1 MVVARR
7 PWTLR
12 TRLVVSAVSLIA
24 VVAAVIGS
32 VTAIAFHSYMYGKL
46 DDQLHSVAER
56 AGRPPGPGPLSGTL
70 REAGPLGFVGG
81 GGQPLGTFGAL
92 VDADGEVTASKV
104 VEDSGLRAQESAEPL
119 TAEQRAA
126 LEKAA
131 PGAGD
136 GTRSVDLPGLGGYR
150 VEATTTAEGDT
161 VLVGIPSAEVSGAL
175 TTLIVVEVCVTAAG
189 LIAASIAGTVL
200 VGVALRPL
208 RRVAATATRVSE
220 LPLHRGEVALLER
233 VPDAE
238 ADPRT
243 EVGQVGAALNRML
256 GHVGSALAAR
266 QESETRVRQFVADAS
281 HELRTPLAS
290 IRGYAELTRR
300 AGGGGTHPEPG
311 MADRGTGAGTGR
323 TPAARGTGAGS
334 RPDPAVLNTGAGPG
348 PGFVARHAGVGTES
362 DAVIRHA
369 LGRIES
375 EADRMTGLV
384 EDLLLLARLD
394 AGRPLSYGSIDLLPL
409 VVDAVSDARAAD
421 GTGGE
426 GPGVE
431 ATGFVG
437 TGAEGTGV
445 EGTGVEGPSC
455 EGRGVV
461 GPGTVGPGLVGPG
474 PVGPGSE
481 ETGFEE
487 AGVVGPGPVG
497 PGAEAGA
504 RHRWRLELPG
514 AAEPVTVRADPERIQ
529 QVLVNLLANA
539 RTHTPPGTTVTVSV
553 QPPARGAGPVLLE
566 VRDDGPGI
574 PRELLPHVFER
585 FARGDASRT
594 RGADGGG
601 ATGSTGLGL
610 AIVQAVVAA
619 HDGRVRVESA
629 PGRTVFTVELPAAAD
644 VDRVDSQAGDRL
656 TTPV

>member
-300 AGGGGTHPEPG
+300 AGGGGAHPEPG
-311 MADRGTGAGTGR
+311 SADRVAGEGTGCA
-323 TPAARGTGAGS
+323 PAARGAGAGS

-348 PGFVARHAGVGTES
+348 PGFVARHAGAGPES

-426 GPGVE
+426 GAGVE

-445 EGTGVEGPSC
+445 AAPGP
-455 EGRGVV
+455 
-461 GPGTVGPGLVGPG
+461 VGPG

-481 ETGFEE
+481 ETGFEGPRFE
-487 AGVVGPGPVG
+487 GPRSERAGVVGLGPVGPGPVG

-514 AAEPVTVRADPERIQ
+514 DAEPVTVRADPERIQ

-629 PGRTVFTVELPAAAD
+629 PGRTVFTVELPTAAD

>member
-1 MVVARR
+1 MLRR

-24 VVAAVIGS
+24 VVAAVIGT

-56 AGRPPGPGPLSGTL
+56 AQRPPGPGPLPQAL
-70 REAGPLGFVGG
+70 RAAGPLGFVGG

-92 VDADGEVTASKV
+92 LGEDGDVTASKV
-104 VEDSGLRAQESAEPL
+104 VEDSGLRAQESAKPL
-119 TAEQRAA
+119 TGEQRSA
-126 LEKAA
+126 LEEAA
-131 PGAGD
+131 PGIGEGA
-136 GTRSVDLPGLGGYR
+136 RSVDLPGLGGYR
-150 VEATTTAEGDT
+150 VEAATTTEGYT

-189 LIAASIAGTVL
+189 LLAASIAGTVL

-220 LPLHRGEVALLER
+220 LPLHSGEVALLER

-256 GHVGSALAAR
+256 GHVGSALTAR

-300 AGGGGTHPEPG
+300 ATGSRETPEP
-311 MADRGTGAGTGR
+311 
-323 TPAARGTGAGS
+323 
-334 RPDPAVLNTGAGPG
+334 DPVT
-348 PGFVARHAGVGTES
+348 
-362 DAVIRHA
+362 RHA

-394 AGRPLSYGSIDLLPL
+394 SGRPLSYGSTDLLPL
-409 VVDAVSDARAAD
+409 VVDAIGDARAAD
-421 GTGGE
+421 
-426 GPGVE
+426 
-431 ATGFVG
+431 
-437 TGAEGTGV
+437 
-445 EGTGVEGPSC
+445 
-455 EGRGVV
+455 R
-461 GPGTVGPGLVGPG
+461 
-474 PVGPGSE
+474 
-481 ETGFEE
+481 
-487 AGVVGPGPVG
+487 
-497 PGAEAGA
+497 GA
-504 RHRWRLELPG
+504 RGQDALHRWRLELP
-514 AAEPVTVRADPERIQ
+514 AEPVTVRADPDRFQ

-553 QPPARGAGPVLLE
+553 RPPVRAGGPVTLE

-574 PRELLPHVFER
+574 PAELLPHVFER
-585 FARGDASRT
+585 FARGDASRS
-594 RGADGGG
+594 RGAGTGTG
-601 ATGSTGLGL
+601 TATGSTGLGL
-610 AIVQAVVAA
+610 AIVQAVVSA
-619 HDGRVRVESA
+619 HGGRVRVESE
-629 PGRTVFTVELPAAAD
+629 PGRTVFAIELPAEAEATHRAESAEAGAEAEAEAE
-644 VDRVDSQAGDRL
+644 VQPARHAESAGPGPGPGPNPGAGPALRADSQGGDRL
-656 TTPV
+656 STPV

>member
-1 MVVARR
+1 MLRR

-46 DDQLHSVAER
+46 DDQLRSVAER
-56 AGRPPGPGPLSGTL
+56 AQRPPGPGPVPQAL
-70 REAGPLGFVGG
+70 RAAGPLGFVGG

-92 VDADGEVTASKV
+92 LGEDGDVTASKV
-104 VEDSGLRAQESAEPL
+104 VEDSGLRAQESAKPL
-119 TAEQRAA
+119 TGEQRSA
-126 LEKAA
+126 LEEAA
-131 PGAGD
+131 PGTGEGA
-136 GTRSVDLPGLGGYR
+136 RSVDLPGLGGYR
-150 VEATTTAEGDT
+150 VAAATTIEGYT

-189 LIAASIAGTVL
+189 LLAASIAGTVL

-220 LPLHRGEVALLER
+220 LPLHSGEVALLER

-256 GHVGSALAAR
+256 GHVGSALTVR

-300 AGGGGTHPEPG
+300 ATGSREAPEP
-311 MADRGTGAGTGR
+311 
-323 TPAARGTGAGS
+323 
-334 RPDPAVLNTGAGPG
+334 DPVT
-348 PGFVARHAGVGTES
+348 
-362 DAVIRHA
+362 RHA

-394 AGRPLSYGSIDLLPL
+394 SGRPLSYGSTDLLPL
-409 VVDAVSDARAAD
+409 VVDAISDARAAD
-421 GTGGE
+421 QGAAGQGAADQ
-426 GPGVE
+426 GAPGQ
-431 ATGFVG
+431 
-437 TGAEGTGV
+437 GAADQGA
-445 EGTGVEGPSC
+445 
-455 EGRGVV
+455 
-461 GPGTVGPGLVGPG
+461 PGQGAAGQGAPGQD
-474 PVGPGSE
+474 
-481 ETGFEE
+481 
-487 AGVVGPGPVG
+487 
-497 PGAEAGA
+497 A
-504 RHRWRLELPG
+504 RHRWRLELP
-514 AAEPVTVRADPERIQ
+514 AEPVTVRADPDRFQ

-553 QPPARGAGPVLLE
+553 RPPVRAGGPVTLE

-574 PRELLPHVFER
+574 PAELLPHVFER
-585 FARGDASRT
+585 FARGDASRS
-594 RGADGGG
+594 RGAGTGT

-610 AIVQAVVAA
+610 AIVQAVVSA
-619 HDGRVRVESA
+619 HGGRVRVDSE
-629 PGRTVFTVELPAAAD
+629 PGRTVFVIELPAEEAEEQE
-644 VDRVDSQAGDRL
+644 VQGIRPDSQGRDRL
-656 TTPV
+656 STPV

>member
-1 MVVARR
+1 MLRR

-46 DDQLHSVAER
+46 DDQLHSVVER
-56 AGRPPGPGPLSGTL
+56 AGRPPGPLPLPETLPGTL

-92 VDADGEVTASKV
+92 VDGDGDITASKV

-119 TAEQRAA
+119 TAEQRSA
-126 LEKAA
+126 LEAA
-131 PGAGD
+131 VPETGEGA
-136 GTRSVDLPGLGGYR
+136 RSVDLPGLGGYR
-150 VEATTTAEGDT
+150 VEATTTAEGYT

-175 TTLIVVEVCVTAAG
+175 TTLIVVEICVTAAG

-220 LPLHRGEVALLER
+220 LPLHSGEVALLER

-300 AGGGGTHPEPG
+300 AGGGG
-311 MADRGTGAGTGR
+311 AGQE
-323 TPAARGTGAGS
+323 
-334 RPDPAVLNTGAGPG
+334 PDPVT
-348 PGFVARHAGVGTES
+348 
-362 DAVIRHA
+362 RHA

-421 GTGGE
+421 QRGTDAGG
-426 GPGVE
+426 
-431 ATGFVG
+431 
-437 TGAEGTGV
+437 
-445 EGTGVEGPSC
+445 
-455 EGRGVV
+455 
-461 GPGTVGPGLVGPG
+461 
-474 PVGPGSE
+474 
-481 ETGFEE
+481 
-487 AGVVGPGPVG
+487 
-497 PGAEAGA
+497 
-504 RHRWRLELPG
+504 RHHWRLELPD
-514 AAEPVTVRADPERIQ
+514 AAEPVTVRADPGRLQ

-553 QPPARGAGPVLLE
+553 QPPVRGVGPVTLE

-574 PRELLPHVFER
+574 PVELLPHVFER
-585 FARGDASRT
+585 FARGDASRA

-610 AIVQAVVAA
+610 AIVQAVVSA
-619 HDGRVRVESA
+619 HGGRVAVESG
-629 PGRTVFTVELPAAAD
+629 PGRTVFAVELPTEAVPAD
-644 VDRVDSQAGDRL
+644 GVPADAVPADGVPADGTRDIDSQVGDRL

>member
-1 MVVARR
+1 MLRR

-46 DDQLHSVAER
+46 DDQLHSVVER
-56 AGRPPGPGPLSGTL
+56 AGRPPGPLPLPETL

-92 VDADGEVTASKV
+92 VDGDGDITASKV

-119 TAEQRAA
+119 TAEQRSA
-126 LEKAA
+126 LEAA
-131 PGAGD
+131 VPEIGEGA
-136 GTRSVDLPGLGGYR
+136 RSVDLPGLGGYR
-150 VEATTTAEGDT
+150 VEATTTAEGYT

-175 TTLIVVEVCVTAAG
+175 TTLIVVEICVTAAG

-220 LPLHRGEVALLER
+220 LPLHSGEVALLER

-300 AGGGGTHPEPG
+300 AGGGG
-311 MADRGTGAGTGR
+311 AGQE
-323 TPAARGTGAGS
+323 
-334 RPDPAVLNTGAGPG
+334 PDPVT
-348 PGFVARHAGVGTES
+348 
-362 DAVIRHA
+362 RHA

-421 GTGGE
+421 QRGTDAGG
-426 GPGVE
+426 
-431 ATGFVG
+431 
-437 TGAEGTGV
+437 
-445 EGTGVEGPSC
+445 
-455 EGRGVV
+455 
-461 GPGTVGPGLVGPG
+461 
-474 PVGPGSE
+474 
-481 ETGFEE
+481 
-487 AGVVGPGPVG
+487 
-497 PGAEAGA
+497 
-504 RHRWRLELPG
+504 RHHWRLELPD
-514 AAEPVTVRADPERIQ
+514 AAEPVTVRADPERLQ

-539 RTHTPPGTTVTVSV
+539 RTHTPSGTTVTVSV
-553 QPPARGAGPVLLE
+553 QPPVRGVGPVMLL

-574 PRELLPHVFER
+574 PVELLPHVFER
-585 FARGDASRT
+585 FARGDASRA

-610 AIVQAVVAA
+610 AIVQAVVSA
-619 HDGRVRVESA
+619 HGGRVAVESG
-629 PGRTVFTVELPAAAD
+629 PGRTVFAVELPTEAVSAD
-644 VDRVDSQAGDRL
+644 GVPAQGAPEVDSQVGDRL

>member
-1 MVVARR
+1 MLRR

-46 DDQLHSVAER
+46 DDQLHSVVER
-56 AGRPPGPGPLSGTL
+56 AQRPPGPLPLPETLPGTL

-92 VDADGEVTASKV
+92 VDGDGDITASKV
-104 VEDSGLRAQESAEPL
+104 VEDSGLRAQESAKPL
-119 TAEQRAA
+119 TAEQRSA
-126 LEKAA
+126 LEAA
-131 PGAGD
+131 VPETGEGA
-136 GTRSVDLPGLGGYR
+136 RSVDLPGLGGYR
-150 VEATTTAEGDT
+150 VEATTTAEGYT

-175 TTLIVVEVCVTAAG
+175 TTLIVVEICVTAAG

-220 LPLHRGEVALLER
+220 LPLHSGEVALLER

-300 AGGGGTHPEPG
+300 AGGGG
-311 MADRGTGAGTGR
+311 AGQE
-323 TPAARGTGAGS
+323 
-334 RPDPAVLNTGAGPG
+334 PDPVT
-348 PGFVARHAGVGTES
+348 
-362 DAVIRHA
+362 RHA

-421 GTGGE
+421 QRGTDAGG
-426 GPGVE
+426 
-431 ATGFVG
+431 
-437 TGAEGTGV
+437 
-445 EGTGVEGPSC
+445 
-455 EGRGVV
+455 
-461 GPGTVGPGLVGPG
+461 
-474 PVGPGSE
+474 
-481 ETGFEE
+481 
-487 AGVVGPGPVG
+487 
-497 PGAEAGA
+497 
-504 RHRWRLELPG
+504 RHRWRLELPD
-514 AAEPVTVRADPERIQ
+514 AAEPVTVRADPERLQ

-553 QPPARGAGPVLLE
+553 QPPVRGGGPVTLE

-574 PRELLPHVFER
+574 PVELLPHVFER
-585 FARGDASRT
+585 FARGDASRA
-594 RGADGGG
+594 RGVDSGG

-610 AIVQAVVAA
+610 AIVQAVVSA
-619 HDGRVRVESA
+619 HGGRVTVGSG
-629 PGRTVFTVELPAAAD
+629 PGRTVFAVELPTDAVPAD
-644 VDRVDSQAGDRL
+644 GTPGIDSQVGDRL

>member
-1 MVVARR
+1 MGVLRR

-56 AGRPPGPGPLSGTL
+56 AQRPPGPGPLPQAL
-70 REAGPLGFVGG
+70 RAAGPLGFVGG

-92 VDADGEVTASKV
+92 LGEDGSVTASKV
-104 VEDSGLRAQESAEPL
+104 VEDSGLRAQESAKPL
-119 TAEQRAA
+119 TGEQRSA
-126 LEKAA
+126 LEEAA
-131 PGAGD
+131 PGTGEGA
-136 GTRSVDLPGLGGYR
+136 RSVDLPGLGGYR
-150 VEATTTAEGDT
+150 VEAATTTEGYT

-189 LIAASIAGTVL
+189 LLAASIAGTVL

-220 LPLHRGEVALLER
+220 LPLHSGEVALLER

-256 GHVGSALAAR
+256 GHVGSALTAR

-300 AGGGGTHPEPG
+300 AT
-311 MADRGTGAGTGR
+311 
-323 TPAARGTGAGS
+323 GS
-334 RPDPAVLNTGAGPG
+334 REAPERDPVT
-348 PGFVARHAGVGTES
+348 
-362 DAVIRHA
+362 RHA

-394 AGRPLSYGSIDLLPL
+394 SGRPLSYGSTDLLPL
-409 VVDAVSDARAAD
+409 VVDAISDARAAD
-421 GTGGE
+421 QGA
-426 GPGVE
+426 PG
-431 ATGFVG
+431 
-437 TGAEGTGV
+437 
-445 EGTGVEGPSC
+445 
-455 EGRGVV
+455 RD
-461 GPGTVGPGLVGPG
+461 
-474 PVGPGSE
+474 
-481 ETGFEE
+481 
-487 AGVVGPGPVG
+487 
-497 PGAEAGA
+497 A
-504 RHRWRLELPG
+504 RHRWRLELP
-514 AAEPVTVRADPERIQ
+514 AEPVTVRADPDRFQ

-553 QPPARGAGPVLLE
+553 RPPVRAGGPVTLE

-574 PRELLPHVFER
+574 PAELLPHVFER
-585 FARGDASRT
+585 FARGDASRS
-594 RGADGGG
+594 RGAGRGTG
-601 ATGSTGLGL
+601 AATGSTGLGL
-610 AIVQAVVAA
+610 AIVQAVVSA
-619 HDGRVRVESA
+619 HGGRVRVDSE
-629 PGRTVFTVELPAAAD
+629 PGRTVFVIELPVGAD
-644 VDRVDSQAGDRL
+644 EARRAVSAGADEALRPDSAGAETARRADSQGGDRL
-656 TTPV
+656 STPV

>member
-1 MVVARR
+1 MTLPRR

-46 DDQLHSVAER
+46 DDQLHSVVER
-56 AGRPPGPGPLSGTL
+56 AQRPPGPLPLPDSL

-92 VDADGEVTASKV
+92 VDGDGDVTASKV
-104 VEDSGLRAQESAEPL
+104 VEDSGLRAQESAKPL
-119 TAEQRAA
+119 TGEQRTA
-126 LEKAA
+126 LENAA
-131 PGAGD
+131 PGAGE

-220 LPLHRGEVALLER
+220 LPLHSGEVALLER

-300 AGGGGTHPEPG
+300 AGGGTAGPEP
-311 MADRGTGAGTGR
+311 
-323 TPAARGTGAGS
+323 
-334 RPDPAVLNTGAGPG
+334 DPVT
-348 PGFVARHAGVGTES
+348 
-362 DAVIRHA
+362 RHA

-394 AGRPLSYGSIDLLPL
+394 AGRPLSYGTTDLLPL

-421 GTGGE
+421 GTGAE
-426 GPGVE
+426 GPG
-431 ATGFVG
+431 TGP
-437 TGAEGTGV
+437 GAPHRPET
-445 EGTGVEGPSC
+445 
-455 EGRGVV
+455 
-461 GPGTVGPGLVGPG
+461 GPGT
-474 PVGPGSE
+474 
-481 ETGFEE
+481 
-487 AGVVGPGPVG
+487 
-497 PGAEAGA
+497 A
-504 RHRWRLELPG
+504 RHHWRLELPE
-514 AAEPVTVRADPERIQ
+514 AAEPVTVRADPERLQ

-553 QPPARGAGPVLLE
+553 RPSVRGGGPVTLE

-574 PRELLPHVFER
+574 PAELLPHVFER
-585 FARGDASRT
+585 FARGDASRA
-594 RGADGGG
+594 RGADGG

-610 AIVQAVVAA
+610 AIVQAVVSA
-619 HDGRVRVESA
+619 HGGRVRVESA
-629 PGRTVFTVELPAAAD
+629 PGRTVFAVELPADEGSTGGVSADGVPASGVAANGVPAGHD
-644 VDRVDSQAGDRL
+644 VIRADSQVGDRL

>member
-1 MVVARR
+1 MEGLRR

-46 DDQLHSVAER
+46 DDQLRSIAVRAE
-56 AGRPPGPGPLSGTL
+56 RPPGPGPLPEAL
-70 REAGPLGFVGG
+70 RDAGPLGFVGG

-92 VDADGEVTASKV
+92 VDDGGDITASTV
-104 VEDSGLRAQESAEPL
+104 VEDSGLRSQESAKPL
-119 TAEQRAA
+119 TEAQQRA
-126 LEKAA
+126 LEAAA
-131 PGAGD
+131 PAVGD
-136 GTRSVDLPGLGGYR
+136 DARSVELPGLGGYR
-150 VEATTTAEGDT
+150 VEAATTTEGRT
-161 VLVGIPSAEVSGAL
+161 VLVGIPTAEVSGAL

-189 LIAASIAGTVL
+189 LIAASLAGTVL

-208 RRVAATATRVSE
+208 RRVAATATRVAE
-220 LPLHRGEVALLER
+220 LPLHSGEVALLER

-243 EVGQVGAALNRML
+243 EVGQVGAALNQML
-256 GHVGSALAAR
+256 GHVGSALVVR

-300 AGGGGTHPEPG
+300 A
-311 MADRGTGAGTGR
+311 TGR
-323 TPAARGTGAGS
+323 EASAS
-334 RPDPAVLNTGAGPG
+334 
-348 PGFVARHAGVGTES
+348 ES
-362 DAVIRHA
+362 DPVVRHA

-394 AGRPLSYGSIDLLPL
+394 AGRPLSYESTDLLPL

-421 GTGGE
+421 QGGE
-426 GPGVE
+426 GQD
-431 ATGFVG
+431 AH
-437 TGAEGTGV
+437 
-445 EGTGVEGPSC
+445 
-455 EGRGVV
+455 
-461 GPGTVGPGLVGPG
+461 
-474 PVGPGSE
+474 
-481 ETGFEE
+481 
-487 AGVVGPGPVG
+487 
-497 PGAEAGA
+497 
-504 RHRWRLELPG
+504 HRWRLELPD
-514 AAEPVTVRADPERIQ
+514 EPVTVRADPARLQ

-553 QPPARGAGPVLLE
+553 RPPVRPPVQSPVQPSVRADQPVTLE

-574 PRELLPHVFER
+574 PAELLPHVFER
-585 FARGDASRT
+585 FARGDASRA
-594 RGADGGG
+594 RGAVGGRTG
-601 ATGSTGLGL
+601 GSTGLGL
-610 AIVQAVVAA
+610 AIVQAVVSA
-619 HDGRVRVESA
+619 HGGRVRVDST
-629 PGRTVFTVELPAAAD
+629 PGRTVFAVELPAEAD
-644 VDRVDSQAGDRL
+644 PYEHSQGRDRL

>member
-1 MVVARR
+1 MLRR

-56 AGRPPGPGPLSGTL
+56 AQRPPGPGPVPQAL
-70 REAGPLGFVGG
+70 RAAGPLGFVGG

-92 VDADGEVTASKV
+92 LGEDGSVTASKV
-104 VEDSGLRAQESAEPL
+104 VEDSGLRAQESAKPL
-119 TAEQRAA
+119 TGEQRSA
-126 LEKAA
+126 LEEAA
-131 PGAGD
+131 PGTGEGA
-136 GTRSVDLPGLGGYR
+136 RSVDLPGLGGYR
-150 VEATTTAEGDT
+150 VEAATTTEGYT

-189 LIAASIAGTVL
+189 LLAASIAGTVL

-220 LPLHRGEVALLER
+220 LPLHSGEVALLER

-256 GHVGSALAAR
+256 GHVGSALTAR

-300 AGGGGTHPEPG
+300 AT
-311 MADRGTGAGTGR
+311 
-323 TPAARGTGAGS
+323 GS
-334 RPDPAVLNTGAGPG
+334 REAPERDPVT
-348 PGFVARHAGVGTES
+348 
-362 DAVIRHA
+362 RHA

-394 AGRPLSYGSIDLLPL
+394 SGRPLSYGSTDLLPL
-409 VVDAVSDARAAD
+409 VVDAISDARAAD
-421 GTGGE
+421 QGA
-426 GPGVE
+426 PG
-431 ATGFVG
+431 
-437 TGAEGTGV
+437 
-445 EGTGVEGPSC
+445 
-455 EGRGVV
+455 RD
-461 GPGTVGPGLVGPG
+461 
-474 PVGPGSE
+474 
-481 ETGFEE
+481 
-487 AGVVGPGPVG
+487 
-497 PGAEAGA
+497 A
-504 RHRWRLELPG
+504 RHRWRLELP
-514 AAEPVTVRADPERIQ
+514 AEPVTVRADPDRFQ

-553 QPPARGAGPVLLE
+553 RPPVRAGGPVTLE

-574 PRELLPHVFER
+574 PAELLPHVFER
-585 FARGDASRT
+585 FARGDASRS
-594 RGADGGG
+594 RGAGRGTG
-601 ATGSTGLGL
+601 AATGSTGLGL
-610 AIVQAVVAA
+610 AIVQAVVSA
-619 HDGRVRVESA
+619 HGGRVRVDSE
-629 PGRTVFTVELPAAAD
+629 PGRTVFVIELPVGAD
-644 VDRVDSQAGDRL
+644 EARRAVSAGADEALRPDSAGAETARRADSQGGDRL
-656 TTPV
+656 STPV

>member
-1 MVVARR
+1 MKVQWRR

-46 DDQLHSVAER
+46 DDQLRSIAVRAE
-56 AGRPPGPGPLSGTL
+56 RPPGPGPLPEAL
-70 REAGPLGFVGG
+70 RDAGPLGFVGG

-92 VDADGEVTASKV
+92 VDEGGDVTASKV
-104 VEDSGLRAQESAEPL
+104 VEDSGLRSQESAKPL
-119 TAEQRAA
+119 TEAQQRA
-126 LEKAA
+126 LEAAA
-131 PGAGD
+131 PAVGD
-136 GTRSVDLPGLGGYR
+136 DARSVELPGLGGYR
-150 VEATTTAEGDT
+150 VEAATSTEGRT
-161 VLVGIPSAEVSGAL
+161 VLVGIPTAEVSGAL

-189 LIAASIAGTVL
+189 LIAASLAGTVL

-208 RRVAATATRVSE
+208 RRVAATATRVAE
-220 LPLHRGEVALLER
+220 LPLHSGEVALLER

-256 GHVGSALAAR
+256 GHVGSALVVR

-300 AGGGGTHPEPG
+300 A
-311 MADRGTGAGTGR
+311 AGR
-323 TPAARGTGAGS
+323 DASAS
-334 RPDPAVLNTGAGPG
+334 
-348 PGFVARHAGVGTES
+348 ES
-362 DAVIRHA
+362 DPVIRHA

-394 AGRPLSYGSIDLLPL
+394 AGRPLSYESTDLLPL

-421 GTGGE
+421 AT
-426 GPGVE
+426 PATE
-431 ATGFVG
+431 AD
-437 TGAEGTGV
+437 A
-445 EGTGVEGPSC
+445 
-455 EGRGVV
+455 
-461 GPGTVGPGLVGPG
+461 L
-474 PVGPGSE
+474 
-481 ETGFEE
+481 
-487 AGVVGPGPVG
+487 
-497 PGAEAGA
+497 
-504 RHRWRLELPG
+504 HRWRLELPG
-514 AAEPVTVRADPERIQ
+514 EPVTVRADPARLQ

-553 QPPARGAGPVLLE
+553 RPSVQASVRADEPVTLE

-574 PRELLPHVFER
+574 PAELLPHVFER

-594 RGADGGG
+594 RGADGEK

-610 AIVQAVVAA
+610 AIVQAVVSA
-619 HDGRVRVESA
+619 HGGRVRVDSA
-629 PGRTVFTVELPAAAD
+629 PGRTVFAVELPAEAAPYAH
-644 VDRVDSQAGDRL
+644 SQGRDRL

>member
-1 MVVARR
+1 MLRR

-56 AGRPPGPGPLSGTL
+56 AQRPPGPGPVPQAL
-70 REAGPLGFVGG
+70 RAAGPLGFVGG

-92 VDADGEVTASKV
+92 LGEDGGVTASKV
-104 VEDSGLRAQESAEPL
+104 VEDSGLRAQESAKPL
-119 TAEQRAA
+119 TGEQRSA
-126 LEKAA
+126 LEEAA
-131 PGAGD
+131 PGTGEGA
-136 GTRSVDLPGLGGYR
+136 RSVDLPGLGGYR
-150 VEATTTAEGDT
+150 VEAATTIEGYT

-189 LIAASIAGTVL
+189 LLAASIAGTVL

-220 LPLHRGEVALLER
+220 LPLHSGEVALLER

-256 GHVGSALAAR
+256 GHVGSALTVR

-300 AGGGGTHPEPG
+300 ATGSREAPEP
-311 MADRGTGAGTGR
+311 
-323 TPAARGTGAGS
+323 
-334 RPDPAVLNTGAGPG
+334 DPVT
-348 PGFVARHAGVGTES
+348 
-362 DAVIRHA
+362 RHA

-394 AGRPLSYGSIDLLPL
+394 SGRPLSYGSTDLLPL
-409 VVDAVSDARAAD
+409 VVDAISDARAAD
-421 GTGGE
+421 QGV
-426 GPGVE
+426 PGQ
-431 ATGFVG
+431 
-437 TGAEGTGV
+437 GAADQGAAGQ
-445 EGTGVEGPSC
+445 GAADQ
-455 EGRGVV
+455 RA
-461 GPGTVGPGLVGPG
+461 PGQD
-474 PVGPGSE
+474 
-481 ETGFEE
+481 
-487 AGVVGPGPVG
+487 
-497 PGAEAGA
+497 A
-504 RHRWRLELPG
+504 RHRWRLELP
-514 AAEPVTVRADPERIQ
+514 AEPVTVRADPDRFQ

-553 QPPARGAGPVLLE
+553 RPPVRAGGPVTLE

-574 PRELLPHVFER
+574 PVELLPHVFER
-585 FARGDASRT
+585 FARGDASRS
-594 RGADGGG
+594 RGAGTGT

-610 AIVQAVVAA
+610 AIVQAVVSA
-619 HDGRVRVESA
+619 HGGRVRVDSE
-629 PGRTVFTVELPAAAD
+629 PGRTVFVIELPAEEQE
-644 VDRVDSQAGDRL
+644 VQGIRPDSQGRDRL
-656 TTPV
+656 STPV

>member
-1 MVVARR
+1 MLRR

-24 VVAAVIGS
+24 VVAAVIGT

-56 AGRPPGPGPLSGTL
+56 AQRPPGPGPLPQAL
-70 REAGPLGFVGG
+70 RAAGPLGFVGG

-92 VDADGEVTASKV
+92 LGEDGDVTASKV
-104 VEDSGLRAQESAEPL
+104 VEDSGLRAQESAKPL
-119 TAEQRAA
+119 TGEQRSA
-126 LEKAA
+126 LEEAA
-131 PGAGD
+131 PGIGEGA
-136 GTRSVDLPGLGGYR
+136 RSVDLPGLGGYR
-150 VEATTTAEGDT
+150 VEAATTTEGYT

-189 LIAASIAGTVL
+189 LLAASIAGTVL

-220 LPLHRGEVALLER
+220 LPLHSGEVALLER

-256 GHVGSALAAR
+256 GHVGSALTAR

-300 AGGGGTHPEPG
+300 ATGSREAPEP
-311 MADRGTGAGTGR
+311 
-323 TPAARGTGAGS
+323 
-334 RPDPAVLNTGAGPG
+334 DPVT
-348 PGFVARHAGVGTES
+348 
-362 DAVIRHA
+362 RHA

-394 AGRPLSYGSIDLLPL
+394 SGRPLSYRRTDLLPL
-409 VVDAVSDARAAD
+409 VVDAIGDARAAD
-421 GTGGE
+421 
-426 GPGVE
+426 
-431 ATGFVG
+431 
-437 TGAEGTGV
+437 
-445 EGTGVEGPSC
+445 
-455 EGRGVV
+455 R
-461 GPGTVGPGLVGPG
+461 
-474 PVGPGSE
+474 
-481 ETGFEE
+481 
-487 AGVVGPGPVG
+487 
-497 PGAEAGA
+497 GA
-504 RHRWRLELPG
+504 RGQDAADQRMLGQDALHRWRLELP
-514 AAEPVTVRADPERIQ
+514 AEPVTVRADPDRFQ

-539 RTHTPPGTTVTVSV
+539 RTHTPPGTTITVSV
-553 QPPARGAGPVLLE
+553 RPPVRAGGPVTLE

-574 PRELLPHVFER
+574 PAELLPHVFER
-585 FARGDASRT
+585 FARGDASRS
-594 RGADGGG
+594 RGAGTGTG
-601 ATGSTGLGL
+601 TGTATGSTGLGL
-610 AIVQAVVAA
+610 AIVQAVVSA
-619 HDGRVRVESA
+619 HGGRVRVESE
-629 PGRTVFTVELPAAAD
+629 PGRTVFAIELPAETEATRRAESAEAGAEAEAEAEAQPARHAESAGPGPGPGPD
-644 VDRVDSQAGDRL
+644 PGPGPGAEPALRADSQGGDRL
-656 TTPV
+656 STPV

>member
-1 MVVARR
+1 MAVARR

-56 AGRPPGPGPLSGTL
+56 AGRPPGPGPLPGTL

-348 PGFVARHAGVGTES
+348 PGFVARHAGAGTES

-445 EGTGVEGPSC
+445 EGPSC
-455 EGRGVV
+455 EGRGVA
-461 GPGTVGPGLVGPG
+461 GPG

-481 ETGFEE
+481 ETGSEETGFGGPRFER
-487 AGVVGPGPVG
+487 AGVVG

>member
-1 MVVARR
+1 MLRR

-46 DDQLHSVAER
+46 DDQLHSVVER
-56 AGRPPGPGPLSGTL
+56 AGRPPGPLPLPETLPETL

-92 VDADGEVTASKV
+92 VDGDGDITASKV

-119 TAEQRAA
+119 TAEQRSA
-126 LEKAA
+126 LEAA
-131 PGAGD
+131 VPEIGEGA
-136 GTRSVDLPGLGGYR
+136 RSVDLPGLGGYR
-150 VEATTTAEGDT
+150 VEATTTAEGYT

-175 TTLIVVEVCVTAAG
+175 TTLIVVEICVTAAG

-220 LPLHRGEVALLER
+220 LPLHSGEVALLER

-300 AGGGGTHPEPG
+300 AGGGGAGQEPG
-311 MADRGTGAGTGR
+311 PVT
-323 TPAARGTGAGS
+323 
-334 RPDPAVLNTGAGPG
+334 
-348 PGFVARHAGVGTES
+348 
-362 DAVIRHA
+362 RHA

-421 GTGGE
+421 QRGTDAGG
-426 GPGVE
+426 
-431 ATGFVG
+431 
-437 TGAEGTGV
+437 
-445 EGTGVEGPSC
+445 
-455 EGRGVV
+455 
-461 GPGTVGPGLVGPG
+461 
-474 PVGPGSE
+474 
-481 ETGFEE
+481 
-487 AGVVGPGPVG
+487 
-497 PGAEAGA
+497 
-504 RHRWRLELPG
+504 RHHWRLELPD
-514 AAEPVTVRADPERIQ
+514 AAEPVTVRADPERLQ

-539 RTHTPPGTTVTVSV
+539 RTHTPSGTTVTVSV
-553 QPPARGAGPVLLE
+553 QPPVRGVGPVMLL

-574 PRELLPHVFER
+574 PVELLPHVFER
-585 FARGDASRT
+585 FARGDASRA

-610 AIVQAVVAA
+610 AIVQAVVSA
-619 HDGRVRVESA
+619 HGGRVAVESG
-629 PGRTVFTVELPAAAD
+629 PGRTVFAVELPTEAVSAD
-644 VDRVDSQAGDRL
+644 GVRADGAPADGTRGIDSQVGDRL

>member
-1 MVVARR
+1 MKVVRR

-32 VTAIAFHSYMYGKL
+32 VTAIAFHSYLYGKL
-46 DDQLHSVAER
+46 DDQLHSVVER
-56 AGRPPGPGPLSGTL
+56 AQRPPGPVPLPESL

-92 VDADGEVTASKV
+92 VGEGGNVTASKV
-104 VEDSGLRAQESAEPL
+104 VADSGLRAQESAKPL
-119 TAEQRAA
+119 TDDQAEA
-126 LEKAA
+126 LEAAA
-131 PGAGD
+131 PGSGE

-150 VEATTTAEGDT
+150 VEAATTAEGAT
-161 VLVGIPSAEVSGAL
+161 VLVGIPSAEVSRAL

-189 LIAASIAGTVL
+189 LLAASIAGTAL

-220 LPLHRGEVALLER
+220 LPLHSGEVALVER

-256 GHVGSALAAR
+256 GHVGAALAAR

-300 AGGGGTHPEPG
+300 AGGGGAAPG
-311 MADRGTGAGTGR
+311 
-323 TPAARGTGAGS
+323 
-334 RPDPAVLNTGAGPG
+334 PDPVT
-348 PGFVARHAGVGTES
+348 
-362 DAVIRHA
+362 RHA

-394 AGRPLSYGSIDLLPL
+394 AGRPLSYGSTDLLPL

-421 GTGGE
+421 RPGSQPYDGPAADRPATGSATCSGTGS
-426 GPGVE
+426 
-431 ATGFVG
+431 ATGSG
-437 TGAEGTGV
+437 TG
-445 EGTGVEGPSC
+445 S
-455 EGRGVV
+455 
-461 GPGTVGPGLVGPG
+461 
-474 PVGPGSE
+474 
-481 ETGFEE
+481 
-487 AGVVGPGPVG
+487 
-497 PGAEAGA
+497 GAA
-504 RHRWRLELPG
+504 RHRWRLELP
-514 AAEPVTVRADPERIQ
+514 AEPVTVRADSARLQ

-553 QPPARGAGPVLLE
+553 RPPARAGGPVALE

-574 PRELLPHVFER
+574 PAALLPHVFER

-594 RGADGGG
+594 RGSDGGG

-610 AIVQAVVAA
+610 AIVQAVVTA
-619 HDGRVRVESA
+619 HGGRVRVESA
-629 PGRTVFTVELPAAAD
+629 PGRTVFAVELPADAEPDAGPDAGPSTEPDAGPGTEPGTEPDAD
-644 VDRVDSQAGDRL
+644 PGTEPGADSQAGDRL
-656 TTPV
+656 TTPA

>member
-1 MVVARR
+1 MKVVRR

-32 VTAIAFHSYMYGKL
+32 VTAIAFHSYLYGKL
-46 DDQLHSVAER
+46 DDQLRSVVER
-56 AGRPPGPGPLSGTL
+56 AQRPPGPVPLPESL

-92 VDADGEVTASKV
+92 VGEGGDVTASKV
-104 VEDSGLRAQESAEPL
+104 VADSGLRAQESAKPL
-119 TAEQRAA
+119 TDGQAEA
-126 LEKAA
+126 LEAAA
-131 PGAGD
+131 PGSGE

-150 VEATTTAEGDT
+150 VEAATTAEGAT
-161 VLVGIPSAEVSGAL
+161 VLVGIPSAEVSRAL

-189 LIAASIAGTVL
+189 LLAASIAGTAL

-220 LPLHRGEVALLER
+220 LPLHSGEVALVER

-256 GHVGSALAAR
+256 GHVGAALAAR

-300 AGGGGTHPEPG
+300 AGGGGAAPG
-311 MADRGTGAGTGR
+311 
-323 TPAARGTGAGS
+323 
-334 RPDPAVLNTGAGPG
+334 PDPVT
-348 PGFVARHAGVGTES
+348 
-362 DAVIRHA
+362 RHA

-394 AGRPLSYGSIDLLPL
+394 AGRPLSYGSTDLLPL

-421 GTGGE
+421 RPGPQPYEARAAQRPGAFPAADRTGT
-426 GPGVE
+426 
-431 ATGFVG
+431 
-437 TGAEGTGV
+437 
-445 EGTGVEGPSC
+445 
-455 EGRGVV
+455 
-461 GPGTVGPGLVGPG
+461 GPG
-474 PVGPGSE
+474 PQPYDGPAADRPATCSATGS
-481 ETGFEE
+481 
-487 AGVVGPGPVG
+487 
-497 PGAEAGA
+497 GAA
-504 RHRWRLELPG
+504 RHRWRLELP
-514 AAEPVTVRADPERIQ
+514 AEPVTVRADSARLQ
-529 QVLVNLLANA
+529 QVLVNLLANS

-553 QPPARGAGPVLLE
+553 RPPARAGGPVALE

-574 PRELLPHVFER
+574 PAALLPHVFER

-594 RGADGGG
+594 RGSDGGG

-610 AIVQAVVAA
+610 AIVQAVVTA
-619 HDGRVRVESA
+619 HGGRVRVESA
-629 PGRTVFTVELPAAAD
+629 PGRTVFAVELPADAEPDAGPSTEPHAALSTEPHAAPSTEPGTD
-644 VDRVDSQAGDRL
+644 TGTEPGADSQDGDRL
-656 TTPV
+656 TTPM